1 MRENIGQ
8 PDSPARSSMESLTV
22 WDQGEKEKPD
32 PGSSPPETE
41 KQWVEVRPADRSASH
56 RLFLFLSKNLFI

>member
-1 MRENIGQ
+1 
-8 PDSPARSSMESLTV
+8 MESLTV